1 MQYWP
6 PALDKQE
13 VYGDIHIGI
22 VNEEQLAN
30 FQIRTFR
37 VWKLTPNVRKSMT
50 IGKCPLCY
58 FSLSFSPPPEYY
70 SRRTSYSSISLH

>member
-37 VWKLTPNVRKSMT
+37 VWKLTPNVRTLLHRKM
-50 IGKCPLCY
+50 LCVIVL
-58 FSLSFSPPPEYY
+58 F
-70 SRRTSYSSISLH
+70 H